1 MKALISIVIALCG
14 MFVLTLTCKAQC
26 DSSAIKLSEGNIIVS
41 KSCWNTI
48 AYEYNRLK
56 QESIEAKKLI
66 HSDSILISGLNL
78 KINQQDSLLAV
89 NDSTI
94 GCLKEEKLELAKLKP
109 NKGLWF
115 GCGYTTGVLSVIALK
130 LVLW

>member
-26 DSSAIKLSEGNIIVS
+26 DSLAIHPSEDKVIVT
-41 KSCWNTI
+41 KTCWNTI
-48 AYEYNRLK
+48 AFEYNRLK
-56 QESIEAKKLI
+56 VESIEAKKLI
-66 HSDSILISGLNL
+66 HSDSVLISGLNL
-78 KINQQDSLLAV
+78 KIAQQDSLLAV
-89 NDSTI
+89 NNSTI
-94 GCLKEEKLELAKLKP
+94 GCLKEERLELIKLKP

>member
-1 MKALISIVIALCG
+1 MKALILITLCG
-14 MFVLTLTCKAQC
+14 MFVSTLTCNAQC
-26 DSSAIKLSEGNIIVS
+26 DSTAIKPIEDKVVVS

-48 AYEYNRLK
+48 AFEYNRLK

-78 KINQQDSLLAV
+78 KIDQQDSLLAV

-94 GCLKEEKLELAKLKP
+94 GYLKEEKLELAKLKP